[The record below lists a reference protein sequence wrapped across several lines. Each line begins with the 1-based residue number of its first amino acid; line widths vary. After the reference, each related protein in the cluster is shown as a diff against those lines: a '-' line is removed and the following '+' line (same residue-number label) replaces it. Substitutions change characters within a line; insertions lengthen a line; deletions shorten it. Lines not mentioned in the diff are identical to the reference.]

1 MSKSNC
7 NICEGLIWNK
17 NQVVFKT
24 YYQLY
29 DENPLGSERQ
39 SSKIYEIGYG
49 FVKIKKAYICH
60 PCHDFIMAD
69 YPNFNCTK
77 AYPKYRKPNF
87 GPGSSSVN
95 REYVS
100 SNIVKILE
108 DKDMIIKMAEKFGLT
123 HGFLAREDDLENK
136 ICNIVGAQGADVVI
150 DTTGNSR
157 VIEQAYELTHPDGK
171 TILVGVPKKGD
182 NISISSL
189 PLHFNKILTGSH
201 GGGAEP
207 DKDIPRFLRL
217 MTTGQLSFDGLITH
231 ELPLGNIN
239 DAIEIFRSGTAGRII
254 LNMS

>member
-49 FVKIKKAYICH
+49 FFKIKKAYICH

-87 GPGSSSVN
+87 GPGVASVLSN
-95 REYVS
+95 EYVS

-108 DKDMIIKMAEKFGLT
+108 DKDMIIKMAEKFILKRKDELNRNKEEKITKKEVREKRAAGKKEKQKEKDLKRQKEIK
-123 HGFLAREDDLENK
+123 GKYDSKIARRILAKNPKPWIGMTDEMLRDMLGKAAK
-136 ICNIVGAQGADVVI
+136 IQTTEFKDVI
-150 DTTGNSR
+150 KEKWFFGKR
-157 VIEQAYELTHPDGK
+157 K
-171 TILVGVPKKGD
+171 TIRGTIAYKTEYRFENGELVGIK
-182 NISISSL
+182 
-189 PLHFNKILTGSH
+189 
-201 GGGAEP
+201 
-207 DKDIPRFLRL
+207 
-217 MTTGQLSFDGLITH
+217 
-231 ELPLGNIN
+231 EL
-239 DAIEIFRSGTAGRII
+239 E
-254 LNMS
+254 